1 MIFFYS
7 PQRGQKSFRFQ
18 IERWYVEKKLGEGG
32 FGAVYRVR
40 DQTGQ
45 YALKVEGVDEKV
57 QVLKMEVF
65 VLTELAARG
74 GRHFTRIE
82 DKGRFGN
89 FNYVV
94 MTLVGRSLQDLRKE
108 RPTQCLTLACALS
121 VGIQCLEAI
130 EDLHGIGYLHRDV
143 KPGNYT
149 IGRPELRELRKIY
162 ILDFG
167 MCRKFTND
175 QV

>member
-1 MIFFYS
+1 
-7 PQRGQKSFRFQ
+7 

-74 GRHFTRIE
+74 GRHFCRIE

-94 MTLVGRSLQDLRKE
+94 MTLVGRSLQDL
-108 RPTQCLTLACALS
+108 L
-121 VGIQCLEAI
+121 
-130 EDLHGIGYLHRDV
+130 
-143 KPGNYT
+143 
-149 IGRPELRELRKIY
+149 
-162 ILDFG
+162 FG
-167 MCRKFTND
+167 ST
-175 QV
+175 